1 MKNGTEAV
9 SGNAAKRR
17 QLSFGNG
24 DAKRIREF
32 FFADGGGDKRAKH
45 ESYELK

>member
-32 FFADGGGDKRAKH
+32 FSQTEEEIRERSMKVTN
-45 ESYELK
+45 